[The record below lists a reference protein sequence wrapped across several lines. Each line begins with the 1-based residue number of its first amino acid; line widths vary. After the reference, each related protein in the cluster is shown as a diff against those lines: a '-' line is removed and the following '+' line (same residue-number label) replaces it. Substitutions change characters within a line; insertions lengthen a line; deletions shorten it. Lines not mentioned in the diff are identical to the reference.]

1 MKTILLLMSYAV
13 YQTFFFFL
21 KFLLT
26 FIINNGINNH
36 RQEKVI
42 KAEISYYIRSCLV
55 KIFSTQAYW

>member
-1 MKTILLLMSYAV
+1 MSYAV

-21 KFLLT
+21 KILLT
-26 FIINNGINNH
+26 FIINNDINNH

>member
-13 YQTFFFFL
+13 YQTFFLFF
-21 KFLLT
+21 KI
-26 FIINNGINNH
+26 FIDTNGINNH